1 MALWRNGI
9 RRSLKNSRL
18 NRLVGSSP
26 TSATIM
32 IVITS
37 KGEIKRDRINR
48 LIQKCLDKKLIANE
62 PKAIENQE
70 KLLNN
75 FTPELLDNLEKIVD
89 KH

>member
-32 IVITS
+32 IVTS
-37 KGEIKRDRINR
+37 SKEELKRDRINR
-48 LIQKCLDKKLIANE
+48 LIQKCIDKKLIANE
-62 PKAIENQE
+62 PKSIEVQE

-75 FTPELLDNLEKIVD
+75 YTPELLDNLEKIVD